1 MAWALYILR
10 CADGTLYVGST
21 TDIDRR
27 IAEHRSG
34 QGGAYTRSRLPVRVV
49 YREAH
54 PDRSAAQRR
63 EAEIKAWPRASKLAF
78 VRAARTQRAMA
89 RA

>member
-1 MAWALYILR
+1 MAWSLYILR

-63 EAEIKAWPRASKLAF
+63 EAEIKSWPRARKLAF
-78 VRAARTQRAMA
+78 VRAARTTRVMA